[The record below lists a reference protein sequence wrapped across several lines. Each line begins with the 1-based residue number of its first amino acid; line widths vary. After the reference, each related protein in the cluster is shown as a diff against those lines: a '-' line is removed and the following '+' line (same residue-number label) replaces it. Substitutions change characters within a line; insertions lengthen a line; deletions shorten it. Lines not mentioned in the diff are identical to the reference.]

1 MRMSGGHS
9 KASRAAE
16 PPTFPIQEPSAK
28 APGSFSHHPHPIRNS
43 LPCGCADSVR
53 LRITGTD
60 SPSVQR
66 CDECASLRVAACG
79 CSSPSTTPI
88 TIQTAIVFRQQ
99 DTVSCSVIQSL
110 IHLRN
115 TALPEPP
122 VATIAIL
129 NKVVKSAYR
138 IELSGKCM
146 KK

>member
-1 MRMSGGHS
+1 MDIR
-9 KASRAAE
+9 KRAGRPM
-16 PPTFPIQEPSAK
+16 PPTFSHQEPSAE
-28 APGSFSHHPHPIRNS
+28 APGSSPHHQHPARNS
-43 LPCGCADSVR
+43 LPYGCADSVR

-99 DTVSCSVIQSL
+99 DTVSCFVIQSL

-122 VATIAIL
+122 VATVAIL